1 MAKYI
6 ALEEARNHLRVD
18 FTEDDQYIENLVNL
32 TEELVEVEI
41 GANLEDLEDED
52 GKIPLGLKHS
62 MLMLISHYYEI
73 REPVLVGVNASKIPL
88 TYEALIAPYKTWTIS

>member
-6 ALEEARNHLRVD
+6 APSEAKTHLRVD
-18 FTEDDQYIENLVNL
+18 FTEDDQYIENLIDL

-41 GANLEDLEDED
+41 EANLEDLEVENGD
-52 GKIPLGLKHS
+52 IPKGLKHA

-73 REPVLVGVNASKIPL
+73 REPVLVGVNASKIPF

>member
-41 GANLEDLEDED
+41 EANLEDLEDEE
-52 GKIPLGLKHS
+52 GKIPKGLKQA
-62 MLMLISHYYEI
+62 MLMLISHYYEV
-73 REPVLVGVNASKIPL
+73 REPVLIGTGVNKIPFA
-88 TYEALIAPYKTWTIS
+88 YEYLIQPYKNYTIS